1 MTQENVTQD
10 SDLLVVVEEEGQE
23 PSAKADET
31 EAGVEDTTIN
41 NEAKVADSLKGE
53 SASEVKRSSQIINQ
67 LGEDKKR
74 LVGELIQLA
83 KDSPQAQDKLSAMV
97 DGDDSLSAYIRKKF
111 GADYDQ
117 LIKKTAASTDAVDI
131 DAIRAQ
137 ERAHARADILL
148 EQLEINKNKTVDTMA
163 ASLGLN
169 SGEVSEF
176 RKNVNLFSASGEDL
190 DAALRKAAIITN
202 SSKAMAGQRTS
213 ALPPMGGT
221 EEVAPAGRQEV
232 KISRG
237 LAQIAGHYGGV
248 QGMAKVVNKV
258 KARTSVDPSGRAIN
272 GIMFLPDIDQ

>member
-10 SDLLVVVEEEGQE
+10 DNLLVVVEEEGQE
-23 PSAKADET
+23 PSEEADET
-31 EAGVEDTTIN
+31 EAGVEDTTIK
-41 NEAKVADSLKGE
+41 NEAEVADSPKGE

-83 KDSPQAQDKLSAMV
+83 KDSPEAQEKLSTMV

-137 ERAHARADILL
+137 ERAQARADILL
-148 EQLEINKNKTVDTMA
+148 EQLESNKNKTVDTMA
-163 ASLGLN
+163 ASLGFN

-176 RKNVNLFSASGEDL
+176 RKNVNLFSSAGEDL
-190 DAALRKAAIITN
+190 DTAIHKASIIVN
-202 SSKAMAGQRTS
+202 SSKAMAGHRPNV
-213 ALPPMGGT
+213 LPPTGGT
-221 EEVAPAGRQEV
+221 EEVAPRGKQEV

-237 LAQIAGHYGGV
+237 LASVAGNYGGL
-248 QGMAKVVNKV
+248 QGMAKIVNKV
-258 KARTSVDPSGRAIN
+258 RGRTSIDPNGKSIN
-272 GIMFLPDIDQ
+272 GIMSLPDVDQ